1 MRKKLLPQKK
11 KTLHVDVTTYVLC
24 SGKMNK
30 PRKKIKAGI
39 NTYRIIPIM
48 MREKDAGA
56 FIKVLKEKIQRGE
69 AVTRS
74 DLAWLTLTP
83 LMRGKISQKERI
95 LDAYELLRDSTA
107 FSQEEKEKLDSV
119 LYVMANKFLNGKELK
134 KVKEEMQ
141 MMPLGRMWRE
151 DGIAEGRREG
161 LTEGLAA
168 IIKIIRGKMQKGLSC
183 ETVAEFLEMDVS
195 YIKKIYNLIQEQPDQ
210 TDLQIAQILLMPK

>member
-24 SGKMNK
+24 SGKMKK

-69 AVTRS
+69 TVTRS

-83 LMRGKISQKERI
+83 LMGGKVSQKERI
-95 LDAYELLRDSTA
+95 LAAYELLRDSTT

-151 DGIAEGRREG
+151 DGIAEGRSQG
-161 LTEGLAA
+161 LTEGRFAA
-168 IIKIIRGKMQKGLSC
+168 AVGVIRKMDSDLSYENAARLLDLDIDRVREIYEFIQKHP
-183 ETVAEFLEMDVS
+183 E
-195 YIKKIYNLIQEQPDQ
+195 Q
-210 TDLQIAQILLMPK
+210 TDLQIAQALLNVK

>member
-24 SGKMNK
+24 SGKMKK

-83 LMRGKISQKERI
+83 LTGGKVSQKERI

-151 DGIAEGRREG
+151 DGIAEGRF
-161 LTEGLAA
+161 AA
-168 IIKIIRGKMQKGLSC
+168 AVGVIRKMDSGLSY
-183 ETVAEFLEMDVS
+183 ENAARLLDLDIDRVREIYEF
-195 YIKKIYNLIQEQPDQ
+195 IQKHPEQ
-210 TDLQIAQILLMPK
+210 TDLQIAQALLDTK

>member
-1 MRKKLLPQKK
+1 MPQKK

-24 SGKMNK
+24 SGKMKK

-83 LMRGKISQKERI
+83 LMGGKVSQKERI

-107 FSQEEKEKLDSV
+107 FSQEE
-119 LYVMANKFLNGKELK
+119 
-134 KVKEEMQ
+134 MQ

-151 DGIAEGRREG
+151 DGIAEGRF
-161 LTEGLAA
+161 AA
-168 IIKIIRGKMQKGLSC
+168 AVGVIRKMDSGLSY
-183 ETVAEFLEMDVS
+183 ENAARLLDLDIDRVREIYEF
-195 YIKKIYNLIQEQPDQ
+195 IQKHPEQ
-210 TDLQIAQILLMPK
+210 TDLQIAQALLDTK

>member
-24 SGKMNK
+24 SGKMKK
-30 PRKKIKAGI
+30 PCKKIKAGI

-83 LMRGKISQKERI
+83 LMGGKVSQKERI

-151 DGIAEGRREG
+151 DGIAEGRF
-161 LTEGLAA
+161 AA
-168 IIKIIRGKMQKGLSC
+168 AVGVIRKMDSGLSY
-183 ETVAEFLEMDVS
+183 ENAARLLDLDIDRVREIYEF
-195 YIKKIYNLIQEQPDQ
+195 IQKHPEQ
-210 TDLQIAQILLMPK
+210 TDLQIAQALLDTK